1 MIELPLGRDR
11 VRRWE
16 RVDATT
22 LPGTDARRVLQLIL
36 AATWLLD
43 GMLQYQPFMYT
54 QAFGQMIE
62 GTAAAP
68 TPTSPFPIC

>member
-1 MIELPLGRDR
+1 MTELVLGR
-11 VRRWE
+11 E
-16 RVDATT
+16 RAGAAAS
-22 LPGTDARRVLQLIL
+22 PGKGAPRALQLIL

-68 TPTSPFPIC
+68 TPTSPFPIY